1 MQLITE
7 FNYRNIAVNFIN
19 FNVVR
24 MIKIIKKNRIQGS
37 IIHSQSLV
45 RFAI

>member
-19 FNVVR
+19 FNIVR
-24 MIKIIKKNRIQGS
+24 MVKTIKKNSDTGKYYS
-37 IIHSQSLV
+37 
-45 RFAI
+45 